1 MPLEERACLFP
12 AAAVESVP
20 HRLPNAPPSL
30 PKVYPEDVLRRQTET
45 RALGLLI
52 SRIKQ
57 RPCHGN
63 ATQFL
68 KEVYFKDKSQE
79 LPALPQRLGSAR
91 RGPSARQM
99 AAPPGAAGAAGAAG
113 PGRAGAGRGGE
124 AEPGHGPGPAL
135 GPGSGPGPL
144 SPPARVVPTAFADSA
159 DTLPGGRVR
168 TGPGGPRL
176 PRSLPGRLQRMPR
189 VAGGQPGPAAS
200 PSAAAFSR

>member
-113 PGRAGAGRGGE
+113 PGRAGPGRGG
-124 AEPGHGPGPAL
+124 AARRSLGTDPA
-135 GPGSGPGPL
+135 PL
-144 SPPARVVPTAFADSA
+144 SVPVLVPVPCRLLPGWCRLRLPTAL
-159 DTLPGGRVR
+159 T
-168 TGPGGPRL
+168 
-176 PRSLPGRLQRMPR
+176 
-189 VAGGQPGPAAS
+189 
-200 PSAAAFSR
+200 PSRAAA